1 MTAPSCDRE
10 HGLELDRVSVAH
22 DGRSLIRD
30 LSFSVERGSTTALL
44 GPSGVGKSSLLRV
57 IAGIDRPAG
66 GRILLDG
73 SDVTDTP
80 IHQRRIGLV
89 FQDNQLFPHLSV
101 ADNVAYGLRN
111 AATREARRSW
121 RGSRT
126 RERVHE
132 LLSLVGLADR
142 ENDPVGVLSG
152 GEAKRVALARGL
164 APTPKALLLDE
175 PLTGLDRALHD
186 RLMEDLATILRATG
200 TTALIV
206 THDETEAR
214 FLASATVR
222 LG

>member
-10 HGLELDRVSVAH
+10 HGLELDRISVAH
-22 DGRSLIRD
+22 DGRSLVRD

-111 AATREARRSW
+111 AVTREVRRSW

-186 RLMEDLATILRATG
+186 RLMEDLATILRTTG
-200 TTALIV
+200 TTTLIV
-206 THDETEAR
+206 THDESEAR

>member
-10 HGLELDRVSVAH
+10 HGLELDRISVAH

-57 IAGIDRPAG
+57 IAGIDRPTG

-101 ADNVAYGLRN
+101 AD
-111 AATREARRSW
+111 TREARRSW

>member
-1 MTAPSCDRE
+1 
-10 HGLELDRVSVAH
+10 
-22 DGRSLIRD
+22 
-30 LSFSVERGSTTALL
+30 
-44 GPSGVGKSSLLRV
+44 
-57 IAGIDRPAG
+57 
-66 GRILLDG
+66 
-73 SDVTDTP
+73 
-80 IHQRRIGLV
+80 
-89 FQDNQLFPHLSV
+89 
-101 ADNVAYGLRN
+101 
-111 AATREARRSW
+111 
-121 RGSRT
+121 
-126 RERVHE
+126 
-132 LLSLVGLADR
+132 LADR

-186 RLMEDLATILRATG
+186 RLMEDLAAILRTTG

>member
-10 HGLELDRVSVAH
+10 HGLELDRISVAH

-186 RLMEDLATILRATG
+186 RLMEDLATILRTTG

-206 THDETEAR
+206 THDESEAR
-214 FLASATVR
+214 FLSSATVR

>member
-10 HGLELDRVSVAH
+10 HGLELDRISVAH

-111 AATREARRSW
+111 AATREVRRSW

-186 RLMEDLATILRATG
+186 RLMEDLATILRTTG

-206 THDETEAR
+206 THDESEAR